1 MNSIALKPSKVLAI
15 VLAVAAIGVAALG
28 PDDAQAK
35 KVSKAATSL
44 SIEPSAPGFSGE
56 LVSKRESCES
66 NRKVVLYKQK
76 GSSRNRR
83 KDTKVGSDI
92 AQPNGDAGMW
102 HVDSGPTGK
111 YYAYVAATKK
121 CKAAVSRSI
130 RPSAD

>member
-1 MNSIALKPSKVLAI
+1 MTSNRPAKLIATA
-15 VLAVAAIGVAALG
+15 LAVASIGVAAVG
-28 PDDAQAK
+28 PDDADAK

-56 LVSKRESCES
+56 LVSSRESCES

-76 GSSRNRR
+76 GNSRNRR
-83 KDTKVGSDI
+83 KDKKIGSDI

-111 YYAYVAATKK
+111 YYAYVKATRK

-130 RPSAD
+130 RPSVD

>member
-1 MNSIALKPSKVLAI
+1 MTSNRLNKLLAAGLAI
-15 VLAVAAIGVAALG
+15 ASIGAAAVGNA
-28 PDDAQAK
+28 DDAQAK

-66 NRKVVLYKQK
+66 NRKVVLYKQT
-76 GSSRNRR
+76 GSKRNRR
-83 KDTKVGSDI
+83 KDKKVGSDI

-130 RPSAD
+130 RPSVD

>member
-1 MNSIALKPSKVLAI
+1 MTSSRPAKLIAIALSVASI
-15 VLAVAAIGVAALG
+15 GAAAVGNV
-28 PDDAQAK
+28 DDAQAK
-35 KVSKAATSL
+35 KVSKAGASL

-56 LVSKRESCES
+56 LASSRESCES

-76 GSSRNRR
+76 GSHRNRR
-83 KDTKVGSDI
+83 KDKKVGSDI

-130 RPSAD
+130 RPSVD

>member
-1 MNSIALKPSKVLAI
+1 MTSSRPAKLIATALAVASIG
-15 VLAVAAIGVAALG
+15 VAAIG
-28 PDDAQAK
+28 PDDADAK
-35 KVSKAATSL
+35 KVSKAGSSL

-56 LVSKRESCES
+56 LVSSRESCES

-76 GSSRNRR
+76 GGSRNRR
-83 KDTKVGSDI
+83 KDKKVGSDI

-102 HVDSGPTGK
+102 HVDSAPTGK

-130 RPSAD
+130 RPSVD

>member
-1 MNSIALKPSKVLAI
+1 MTGNRPAKLIATA
-15 VLAVAAIGVAALG
+15 LAVASIGVAALG
-28 PDDAQAK
+28 PDDADAK
-35 KVSKAATSL
+35 RVSKAGTSL

-56 LVSKRESCES
+56 LVSKRDSCES
-66 NRKVVLYKQK
+66 NRKVALYEQK

-83 KDTKVGSDI
+83 KDKKVGSDI

-102 HVDSGPTGK
+102 HVDSGPAGK

-130 RPSAD
+130 RPSVD